1 MACWAGRW
9 ERRGIVKG
17 NALSFEPRS
26 IFSKRRSKAER
37 SSNYQSRIVP
47 RVEEG
52 ENQVRRVDDY
62 QRPPHRQRFPAR
74 ERSPPGHPR
83 PPLRREWLLAALIA
97 GSAPILGYTAFSLG
111 FVGYVTTL
119 FKLSTAMTV
128 LWGSLF
134 LKERNLTQRLPGSL
148 VMVVGAILIAL

>member
-1 MACWAGRW
+1 
-9 ERRGIVKG
+9 VKG
-17 NALSFEPRS
+17 NALSFSLRS
-26 IFSKRRSKAER
+26 ICSKRRSKAER

-62 QRPPHRQRFPAR
+62 QRPPHRQRFPAH

-83 PPLRREWLLAALIA
+83 RVLRREWLLAALIA

-111 FVGYVTTL
+111 FVDYVTTL
-119 FKLSTAMTV
+119 FKLSTAMT
-128 LWGSLF
+128 LPWSFLF
-134 LKERNLTQRLPGSL
+134 LKEHHVGRRLPGSL
-148 VMVVGAILIAL
+148 VMVVGAVLIVT